1 MLRERERCKFLW
13 EKEKIEPKRIYMKI
27 SFGCPSM
34 SNTGGEGKGFV
45 SNSSLSFVTIFLK
58 KLVWIMLDAK
68 ARKSDVE
75 KFYEVFIAFLHSV
88 KSET

>member
-1 MLRERERCKFLW
+1 MLRKRERCEVLW

-27 SFGCPSM
+27 FFGCPSM

-45 SNSSLSFVTIFLK
+45 SNSSPSFATIFLK

-75 KFYEVFIAFLHSV
+75 NFTKCL
-88 KSET
+88 

>member
-1 MLRERERCKFLW
+1 MQVSLGKGKNRTKKDLYEN
-13 EKEKIEPKRIYMKI
+13 I
-27 SFGCPSM
+27 FGCPSM

-75 KFYEVFIAFLHSV
+75 NFTKCL
-88 KSET
+88 

>member
-1 MLRERERCKFLW
+1 MSQRSW
-13 EKEKIEPKRIYMKI
+13 VQI
-27 SFGCPSM
+27 SYGPISSLFQQH
-34 SNTGGEGKGFV
+34 GGEGKGFV
-45 SNSSLSFVTIFLK
+45 SNSSLSFVSIFLK

>member
-1 MLRERERCKFLW
+1 MQVSLGKGKNRT
-13 EKEKIEPKRIYMKI
+13 KRDLYENIFWL
-27 SFGCPSM
+27 SFHEQH
-34 SNTGGEGKGFV
+34 GGEGKGFV
-45 SNSSLSFVTIFLK
+45 SNSSLSFVSIFLK

>member
-1 MLRERERCKFLW
+1 MLLKRERCKFLW
-13 EKEKIEPKRIYMKI
+13 EKEKIEPRRIYMKI
-27 SFGCPSM
+27 FFGCPSM

-45 SNSSLSFVTIFLK
+45 SNSSLSFVSIFLK

-75 KFYEVFIAFLHSV
+75 NFTKCL
-88 KSET
+88 